1 MTKSALLL
9 FIKNPIPGKT
19 KTRLAGDVGN
29 EMALKMYH
37 QLTDWTREQALGL
50 TEADRFL
57 YYSNEV
63 TSGDAWSEQD
73 FHKRL
78 QHPGDLGERMLE
90 GFRAAFE
97 EGYKK
102 VIIIGSDCPGIDTEY
117 LDEAFAALDDS
128 DVVIGPALDGG
139 YTLLGMRSFTPTLFK
154 NIAWSTAEVL
164 PATIA
169 RAAAAGR
176 SVTQLKPLSDV
187 DYLADWLGYGW
198 ALPELD

>member
-1 MTKSALLL
+1 MSKSALLL

-50 TEADRFL
+50 DDADRYL

-63 TSGDAWSEQD
+63 TIGDAWSEQD

-90 GFRAAFE
+90 GFRVAFE
-97 EGYKK
+97 EGYDK
-102 VIIIGSDCPGIDTEY
+102 VIIIGSDCPGIDTAY
-117 LDEAFAALDDS
+117 LNEAFAALS
-128 DVVIGPALDGG
+128 THDVVVGPALDGG
-139 YTLLGMRSFTPTLFK
+139 YTLLGMKSLTPSLFK
-154 NIAWSTAEVL
+154 NIAWSTPEVL
-164 PATIA
+164 TSTLA
-169 RAAAAGR
+169 RAAAAGK
-176 SVTQLKPLSDV
+176 SVKQLAPLSDV
-187 DYLADWLGYGW
+187 DYLADWLSYGW
-198 ALPELD
+198 ALPEG